1 VSDDDRHSPGKSPR
15 KALCERDEKA
25 FWQEFRGVKFEPTN
39 SAEQAY
45 SSEAGVAMR
54 LRGRESETK
63 LMLVFLGF
71 SKEHL

>member
-1 VSDDDRHSPGKSPR
+1 MCVR
-15 KALCERDEKA
+15 EENA
-25 FWQEFRGVKFEPTN
+25 FWTEFRGGKFEPTN

-45 SSEAGVAMR
+45 SSEAGGAMR